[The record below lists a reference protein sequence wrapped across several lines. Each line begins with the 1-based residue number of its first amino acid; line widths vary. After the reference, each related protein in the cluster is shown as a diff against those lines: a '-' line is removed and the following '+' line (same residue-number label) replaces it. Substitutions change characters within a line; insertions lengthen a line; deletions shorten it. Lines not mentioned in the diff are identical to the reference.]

1 MKISFLGATGTVTGS
16 CFLVEHK
23 NTTFLVDCGLYQGN
37 KELKE
42 RNYVSFM
49 FPPEKIDF
57 VLLTHA
63 HIDHSGLLPKLY
75 KEGFHGNIYTTNGTY
90 DLCTVMLPDSAHVQE
105 GEIER
110 KNRKNARAGIP
121 LLEPIYTVEDA
132 EETCEHIIAKDYWE
146 PFCPT
151 PDVEISF
158 QDAGHILGSA
168 MATVKYYNEEGK
180 AEKIIFTGDLGRYD
194 HFIVKDPT
202 PINEADYIVMETT
215 YGNRLH
221 NERYID
227 TEARRRQ
234 LAHIIT
240 STFQAGG
247 NVIIP
252 AFAVDRCQDII
263 MEINGLID
271 DGLLPKTKVYV
282 DSPLAVQATEIFS
295 RHPECFDQN
304 TRALMKKYGRSPLKT
319 DNIVFSTTLEQSIAI
334 NQIKSGAIVISASG
348 MAEAGRIKHHLKH
361 NLWRPEC
368 TVIFAGYQAV
378 GTLGRRLIDGEKVVK
393 IHGEEINVKA
403 KILFMEGYSAHAD
416 RDELIQWLGTAKQKP
431 KAVFLVHG
439 EDDARADFK
448 KLVEDTYGYHTI
460 IPTWG
465 EVFNLEAK
473 KTTVEVAGTI
483 KPKVPEVVLSQ
494 LYFDIN
500 QQLSDLVRHH
510 DIDSLQ
516 AINEVLQ
523 DINKERAKGA

>member
-16 CFLVEHK
+16 CYLVEHN
-23 NTTFLVDCGLYQGN
+23 NTRFLVDCGMYQGN

-42 RNYVSFM
+42 RNYVPFM
-49 FPPEKIDF
+49 FKPSEIDF

-75 KEGFHGNIYTTNGTY
+75 KEGFKGDIYTTNGTS

-110 KNRKNARAGIP
+110 KNRKAARAGLE

-132 EETCEHIIAKDYWE
+132 METCQHIIAKEYWE
-146 PFCPT
+146 PFRPT

-168 MATVKYYNEEGK
+168 MATIKYDNNGK
-180 AEKIIFTGDLGRYD
+180 QEKIVFSGDLGRYD

-202 PINEADYIVMETT
+202 PLGEADYVVMETT

-221 NERYID
+221 NEKHID
-227 TEARRRQ
+227 VEARRKQ
-234 LAHIIT
+234 LAAIIID
-240 STFQAGG
+240 TFQHGG

-271 DGLLPKTKVYV
+271 DGLLPPTKIYV
-282 DSPLAVQATEIFS
+282 DSPLSVQATEIFS
-295 RHPECFDQN
+295 RHPECFDEN

-319 DNIVFSTTLEQSIAI
+319 ANIVFSSTLEQSIAI
-334 NQIKSGAIVISASG
+334 NGIKSGAIIISASG

-378 GTLGRRLIDGEKVVK
+378 GTLGRRLVDGEKLVK
-393 IHGEEINVKA
+393 IHGEEIEVKA
-403 KILFMEGYSAHAD
+403 RIIFMDGYSAHAD
-416 RDELIQWLGTAKQKP
+416 RDEMLTWLKTATAQP
-431 KAVFLVHG
+431 KAIFLIHG
-439 EDDARADFK
+439 EDDSRADFARS
-448 KLVEDTYGYHTI
+448 VQETFGYKTV

-465 EVFNLEAK
+465 EVFDLDTKAAV
-473 KTTVEVAGTI
+473 VEIADVI
-483 KPKVPEVVLSQ
+483 PPQVPEVVLSQ

-500 QQLSDLVRHH
+500 QQLSGLVRDK

-516 AINEVLQ
+516 AIKDVLA
-523 DINKERAKGA
+523 DIVGK

>member
-23 NTTFLVDCGLYQGN
+23 NTKFLVDCGLYQGN

-49 FPPEKIDF
+49 FNPAEIDF
-57 VLLTHA
+57 VILTHA

-75 KEGFHGNIYTTNGTY
+75 KNGFQGNIYTTNGTY

-121 LLEPIYTVEDA
+121 LLQPIYTVEDA
-132 EETCEHIIAKDYWE
+132 MQTCNKIISKDYWE
-146 PFCPT
+146 PFRPT

-168 MATVKYYNEEGK
+168 MATIKYENENGER
-180 AEKIIFTGDLGRYD
+180 EKIIFSGDLGRYD

-202 PINEADYIVMETT
+202 PINDADYIVMETT

-221 NERYID
+221 NERHID
-227 TEARRRQ
+227 VEARRKE
-234 LAHIIT
+234 LAKIIT
-240 STFQAGG
+240 STFQNGG

-271 DGLLPKTKVYV
+271 EGLLPPTKIYV

-295 RHPECFDQN
+295 RHPECFDEN

-319 DNIVFSTTLEQSIAI
+319 ENIVFSSTLEDSIAI
-334 NQIKSGAIVISASG
+334 NNIKSGAIVISASG

-361 NLWRPEC
+361 NLWRPES
-368 TVIFAGYQAV
+368 TVIFAGYQAE
-378 GTLGRRLIDGEKVVK
+378 GTLGRRLIDGEKLVK
-393 IHGEEINVKA
+393 IHGEEIEVKA
-403 KILFMEGYSAHAD
+403 KIIFMEGYSAHAD
-416 RDELIQWLGTAKQKP
+416 RDEMIQWLSTAQKIP
-431 KAVFLVHG
+431 KAIFLVHG
-439 EDDARADFK
+439 EDQARKDFAK
-448 KLVEDTYGYHTI
+448 TVQETYGYKTI

-465 EVFNLEAK
+465 EVFDLETKQAM
-473 KTTVEVAGTI
+473 VEVAEVI
-483 KPKVPEVVLSQ
+483 QPKVPEVVLSQ

-500 QQLSDLVRHH
+500 QQLSALVRNN

-516 AINEVLQ
+516 AINDVLK
-523 DINKERAKGA
+523 DITKTA

>member
-16 CFLVEHK
+16 CFLVEHGK
-23 NTTFLVDCGLYQGN
+23 TKFLVDCGMYQGN

-42 RNYVSFM
+42 RNYVNFM
-49 FPPEKIDF
+49 FNPVDIDF

-63 HIDHSGLLPKLY
+63 HIDHSGLLPKLC
-75 KEGFHGNIYTTNGTY
+75 KHGFRGDIYTTNGTY

-110 KNRKNARAGIP
+110 KNRKAARAGLE

-132 EETCEHIIAKDYWE
+132 METCRHIVYKDYWQ
-146 PFCPT
+146 PFKPT
-151 PDVEISF
+151 ADVEISF
-158 QDAGHILGSA
+158 RDAGHILGSS
-168 MATVKYYNEEGK
+168 MAVINFDNNGK
-180 AEKIIFTGDLGRYD
+180 REKIVFSGDLGRYD

-202 PINEADYIVMETT
+202 PLEDADYIVMETT

-221 NERYID
+221 SEKNID
-227 TEARRRQ
+227 VQARRRE
-234 LAHIIT
+234 LANIIT
-240 STFQAGG
+240 TTFKNGG

-271 DGLLPKTKVYV
+271 DGLLPMTKIYV
-282 DSPLAVQATEIFS
+282 DSPLSVQATEIFS
-295 RHPECFDQN
+295 RHPECFDEN

-319 DNIVFSTTLEQSIAI
+319 ENIVFSRTMEESIAI
-334 NQIKSGAIVISASG
+334 NGIQSGAIVISASG

-378 GTLGRRLIDGEKVVK
+378 GTLGRRLVDGEKLVK
-393 IHGEEINVKA
+393 IHGEEIEVKA
-403 KILFMEGYSAHAD
+403 KIYFMDGYSAHAD
-416 RDELIQWLGTAKQKP
+416 RDEMVRWLGTLTSQP
-431 KAVFLVHG
+431 KAIFLVHG
-439 EDDARADFK
+439 EDDARADFAQT
-448 KLVEDTYGYHTI
+448 VQDVYGYKTV

-465 EVFNLEAK
+465 EVFDLATKETK
-473 KTTVEVAGTI
+473 VEISSVI

-500 QQLSDLVRHH
+500 QQLSGLVRNN
-510 DIDSLQ
+510 DIESLQ
-516 AINEVLQ
+516 AIKEVLEE
-523 DINKERAKGA
+523 ISNK